1 MTGSCSTCSPLPGP
15 ATPCSCPSHVPP
27 CTWLS
32 PHLVPD
38 LSMGFCLRSKTQTWI
53 LTPTTPGGVAGVEVC
68 IWPVAEGRRQ
78 LGHDI
83 PASTRCNPGVRRC
96 SAPATRQPPRAMS
109 QRGWGTGQS
118 CHPLGLRSWVS
129 SQPFQE
135 RPGPAQPAPS
145 PLHEALTLQM
155 FRDSAYSRNSQR
167 ARNSGWRAA
176 ASCGICQHRRKVSGG
191 RCSPFN
197 LLYRLPPAATSP
209 RGLPQPL
216 CPSQPG
222 RASAATTLLGCR
234 YPPAS
239 PCKTAAPGR
248 GSTHR
253 SPACSGKAGP
263 ISKQSAGNQFT
274 ASSPRNSPASRITG
288 MREA

>member
-38 LSMGFCLRSKTQTWI
+38 LSIGFCLRSKTQTWI

-83 PASTRCNPGVRRC
+83 AASTRCNPGVRRC
-96 SAPATRQPPRAMS
+96 SARATWQPPRAMS
-109 QRGWGTGQS
+109 RGGWGTGQS

-135 RPGPAQPAPS
+135 QPGPAQPAPS

-191 RCSPFN
+191 RCSPFY

-216 CPSQPG
+216 CPPEPVLPRPFSAAGPHQPLPAKLQLPAEALRTAPQPAPGKQDPFPSNLQETSSQP
-222 RASAATTLLGCR
+222 AVPATAL
-234 YPPAS
+234 PP
-239 PCKTAAPGR
+239 
-248 GSTHR
+248 
-253 SPACSGKAGP
+253 
-263 ISKQSAGNQFT
+263 
-274 ASSPRNSPASRITG
+274 
-288 MREA
+288 E